1 MTEGAALHLL
11 YGLLWYVDDSLVP
24 RKCSAVRVVGHV
36 VHLAKEGTHR
46 TSETIV
52 RAYWFVNVGNE
63 VKEEQLISMKRADAS
78 VEPLTQHLF
87 KECMAAS
94 LPPPNIH
101 V

>member
-11 YGLLWYVDDSLVP
+11 YGLLWYVDDS
-24 RKCSAVRVVGHV
+24 
-36 VHLAKEGTHR
+36 KEGTHR

-101 V
+101 VC